1 MKLRLWAAG
10 LAIEK
15 IYWRAGG
22 FSNENSDA
30 AMLRR
35 FTNARLKMAHELS
48 IRANGTAEMAF
59 VGALPWHGLGQQV
72 KQGASIEQWTR
83 AAGMDWQA
91 LAAPAVFTRADGTAG
106 RTDKKV
112 IYRSDTGAALSVMGA
127 DYNIVQPRE
136 ILEFFRSATENGGWH
151 IHTAGV
157 LREGRK
163 LWAMASQ
170 DDNGALV
177 AKGDRVKLNLLL
189 ATSLDGTSP
198 TIAKA
203 TTVRVVCAN
212 TVAAAMGERG
222 RAAVRLSHRSV
233 FDPAVILSAMKT
245 AGDDFTEF
253 VNAAQRMAETPIS
266 LDEARE
272 VLRQLFVSHAAAKAA
287 VQSSVTLASAAA
299 MARQE
304 SAALL
309 AKLGAKPA
317 QVAEAPKD
325 HRNMTRV
332 IELWQG
338 QGMGA
343 DSAGARGT
351 RWGLLNAVSQFIDHE
366 AGRTADARIDAAWFG
381 KGDALKSK
389 AAELL
394 AA

>member
-1 MKLRLWAAG
+1 
-10 LAIEK
+10 
-15 IYWRAGG
+15 
-22 FSNENSDA
+22 
-30 AMLRR
+30 
-35 FTNARLKMAHELS
+35 MAHEIS

-59 VGALPWHGLGQQV
+59 VGELPWHGLGQQV
-72 KQGASIEQWTR
+72 TQGATVEQWAA

-91 LAAPAVFTRADGTAG
+91 LSAPATFTRADGTAG

-127 DYNIVQPRE
+127 DYQIVQPRDV
-136 ILEFFRSATENGGWH
+136 LEFFRSATENGGWH

-163 LWAMASQ
+163 LWAMAKRN
-170 DDNGALV
+170 DDNGALA
-177 AKGDRVKLNLLL
+177 AKGDRLKLNLLL

-222 RAAVRLSHRSV
+222 RASVRLSHRSV
-233 FDPAVILSAMKT
+233 FDPAVILSAMQS
-245 AGDDFTEF
+245 AGDDFADF
-253 VNAAQRMAETPIS
+253 VTAAQRMAKTPIS

-272 VLRQLFVSHAAAKAA
+272 VLRQLFISHAAAKAA
-287 VQSSVTLASAAA
+287 VQSTVTVASAAA
-299 MARQE
+299 MARQQ

-309 AKLGAKPA
+309 VKLGAKPA
-317 QVAEAPKD
+317 SASEPAKD

-332 IELWQG
+332 LELFQG
-338 QGMGA
+338 EGMGA
-343 DSAGARGT
+343 DSSGARGT
-351 RWGLLNAVSQFIDHE
+351 RWGLLNAVSQFVDHE

-381 KGDALKSK
+381 KGDALKTR